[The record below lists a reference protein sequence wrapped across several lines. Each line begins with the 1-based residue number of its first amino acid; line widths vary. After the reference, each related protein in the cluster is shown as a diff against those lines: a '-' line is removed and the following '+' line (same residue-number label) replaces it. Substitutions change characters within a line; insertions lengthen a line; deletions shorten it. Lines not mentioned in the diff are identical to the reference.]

1 VNIGAT
7 LVGQTIAFILFVWF
21 CMKYVWPPITSL
33 IEERQEKIAAGLAD
47 AERAKK
53 DLQLAQNKAAE
64 LLKEAKAQA
73 NEIVDG
79 AHQRKTQLIDE
90 AKREA
95 ENERNKI
102 IAQGKLEIEA
112 ERNRVKEELR
122 LQVANLAMAGA
133 EKILGRSVDAVAQN
147 DIVEKLV
154 AEI

>member
-1 VNIGAT
+1 MVLHEICVAT
-7 LVGQTIAFILFVWF
+7 NHFV
-21 CMKYVWPPITSL
+21 

-102 IAQGKLEIEA
+102 IAQGKAEIEA

-122 LQVANLAMAGA
+122 LQVANLSDSLVLKRFLVVQLMLLH
-133 EKILGRSVDAVAQN
+133 KMILLN
-147 DIVEKLV
+147 KLV